1 MPNNLQELSY
11 NTTYCIHGLES
22 HISAYTIYP
31 IIYPATADK
40 ATRTALTHQ
49 SQLEKLQLL
58 HQKERN
64 NTTTNIEQLDDK
76 VRSLT
81 VEKEI
86 VQRKA
91 QEAQNANVAF
101 RSTIDDLRN
110 QV

>member
-1 MPNNLQELSY
+1 MYFIQHLYYALRC
-11 NTTYCIHGLES
+11 TLL
-22 HISAYTIYP
+22 YTLLYAPYI
-31 IIYPATADK
+31 ATSDK

-64 NTTTNIEQLDDK
+64 NTTTNIQQLDDK

-81 VEKEI
+81 VEKEV

-91 QEAQNANVAF
+91 VEAQNANVAF

-110 QV
+110 QVYYII